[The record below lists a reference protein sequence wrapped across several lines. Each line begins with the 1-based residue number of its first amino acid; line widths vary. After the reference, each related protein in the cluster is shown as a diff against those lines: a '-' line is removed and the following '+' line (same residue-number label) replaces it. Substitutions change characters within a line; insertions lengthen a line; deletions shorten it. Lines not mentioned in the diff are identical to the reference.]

1 LWTIEHHFTPY
12 TMVTSP
18 LQYLSYIAGIPQQ
31 IDLAT
36 MVVAT
41 QYVVDPILV
50 WLKQKMPE

>member
-1 LWTIEHHFTPY
+1 
-12 TMVTSP
+12 MVTSP

-41 QYVVDPILV
+41 QYVVDPILL
-50 WLKQKMPE
+50 WLQQKRPE